1 MIHQAIPLLL
11 SSLDAR
17 IRKLGGRGYN
27 CDVKATKANGY
38 SVSYQ
43 FYTDKGTETL
53 ITENVFQ
60 VGTLVCED
68 EGRSTLCTIQTK
80 LNLALS
86 GSCKLTEKQG
96 AKILVHSWLGATF
109 PAAMA
114 ELPYVATLI
123 TSIGNRITP
132 PPTIYC

>member
-11 SSLDAR
+11 SSLDAQ

-43 FYTDKGTETL
+43 FYTDKGAETL

-60 VGTLVCED
+60 VGTIVCED
-68 EGRSTLCTIQTK
+68 EGRQYVMYYPDKAEFSLVQVVQSNKT
-80 LNLALS
+80 
-86 GSCKLTEKQG
+86 QG
-96 AKILVHSWLGATF
+96 GKILVHSWLGATF

-114 ELPYVATLI
+114 ELICRYPNHI
-123 TSIGNRITP
+123 DWNRITP